1 MNQHLHTYSHPSHKW
16 FYRCKRNSNCPFID
30 LKLQTH
36 SLLLPSQIAGEGQIS
51 PYPPTSGLQTCP
63 AFGFF
68 FFFGAV
74 PERHELFSQAT
85 SGSLLRGMMLE
96 PLLGTVIGSLIVVML
111 VPVRVTSVH
120 PLTMTVSAF
129 RGTIVSSLKTTAD
142 ESGTMPV

>member
-68 FFFGAV
+68 GV
-74 PERHELFSQAT
+74 IPERHELFSQTT
-85 SGSLLRGMMLE
+85 SGSLLRGMTLE
-96 PLLGTVIGSLIVVML
+96 PLLGTVIGSLIVTVL
-111 VPVRVTSVH
+111 VPLRVTSVH
-120 PLTMTVSAF
+120 PFTMTVSAL
-129 RGTIVSSLKTTAD
+129 RGTILSSLRMMVD
-142 ESGTMPV
+142 EFGRMPV